1 MDRRRE
7 QQAVRDWVVAEGYN
21 TFCTL
26 KFKNGYDIDERH
38 AERVVQLFL
47 QRVDKAYWG
56 NRRNTENLR
65 CPRFVFKQRGISRQ
79 NTHFHLVMQAQGDVY
94 TFLQVLRS
102 TWSRFNETCVSSSR
116 FEQAQNTEATG
127 TYCTHEWAYLGSET
141 FCDRLSHTAST
152 AGTDEGTNIHKLR
165 RLLKAIEG

>member
-1 MDRRRE
+1 MDRRKE
-7 QQAVRDWVVAEGYN
+7 QEAMRNWVVAEGYD

-26 KFKNGYDIDERH
+26 KFKNGYDIDEGQ
-38 AERVVQLFL
+38 AERVVQQFL

-65 CPRFVFKQRGISRQ
+65 CQRFVFKQRGISRQ
-79 NTHFHLVMQAQGDVY
+79 NTHFHMVIQAQGDMY

-102 TWSRFNETCVSSSR
+102 TWARLSEACSATSR
-116 FEQAQNTEATG
+116 FEKARNTEATG
-127 TYCTHEWAYLGSET
+127 TYCTHEWSYLGSET
-141 FCDRLSHTAST
+141 FCDRLSYTASHK
-152 AGTDEGTNIHKLR
+152 GIPQYKNIQKVR

>member
-1 MDRRRE
+1 MDRHRE
-7 QQAVRDWVVAEGYN
+7 QEAMRNWVVAEGYD

-26 KFKNGYDIDERH
+26 KFKNGYDIDERQ

-79 NTHFHLVMQAQGDVY
+79 NTHFHLVIQAQGDMY
-94 TFLQVLRS
+94 TFLQVMRCI
-102 TWSRFNETCVSSSR
+102 WSRFNEACPITSR
-116 FEQAQNTEATG
+116 FEKARNTIATG

-141 FCDRLSHTAST
+141 FFDRLSHTAST
-152 AGTDEGTNIHKLR
+152 SGAIAGSNIHKIR
-165 RLLKAIEG
+165 RLLKALEG

>member
-7 QQAVRDWVVAEGYN
+7 QQAMRDWVVAEGYN

-26 KFKNGYDIDERH
+26 KFKNGYDIDERQ

-47 QRVDKAYWG
+47 QRVDRAYWG
-56 NRRNTENLR
+56 KRVETANLR

-79 NTHFHLVMQAQGDVY
+79 NTHFHIVMQAQGDMY

-102 TWSRFNETCVSSSR
+102 TWARFSETCAHTSR
-116 FEQAQNTEATG
+116 FEEARNTTATG
-127 TYCTHEWAYLGSET
+127 TYCTHEWAYLGRET

-152 AGTDEGTNIHKLR
+152 AGAHTGRNIHKLR
-165 RLLKAIEG
+165 RLLKAL